1 MQLILWRHAEAE
13 DDAVSDLA
21 RALTPKG
28 LRQATQMAAWFMTQA
43 GPNLARWKLMVS
55 PAVRAQ
61 QTAAALSI
69 VSGIKPETVDS
80 IAPEATSD
88 AVLQAAGWP
97 DSADNVLVVS
107 HQPTLGL
114 VIAQL
119 LGSADEYVSVKKG
132 AMWWFETQT
141 RDNAYQ
147 TALRVMT
154 TPGSLR

>member
-43 GPNLARWKLMVS
+43 GPDLARWKLMVS

-97 DSADNVLVVS
+97 DSADNVLVVG